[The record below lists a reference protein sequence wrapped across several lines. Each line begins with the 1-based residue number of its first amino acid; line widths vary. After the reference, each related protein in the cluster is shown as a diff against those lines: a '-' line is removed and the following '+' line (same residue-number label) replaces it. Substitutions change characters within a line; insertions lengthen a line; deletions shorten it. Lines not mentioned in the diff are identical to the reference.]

1 MYGPTSGGYTSG
13 GVQQRG
19 ELTSKCRAR
28 RILIIAIVII
38 IGGGVMAGPKFGPR
52 LSDFDEMT
60 RPTTIANLSASGYYY
75 PPGFELVHACRIIRQ
90 GAISTKGERP
100 MGQIMIARTANL
112 RDHERSNEGEGGGG

>member
-19 ELTSKCRAR
+19 ELTSKMPRPTDTHHSHR
-28 RILIIAIVII
+28 NHHR
-38 IGGGVMAGPKFGPR
+38 GGVMAGPKFGPR
-52 LSDFDEMT
+52 LSDFDGMT
-60 RPTTIANLSASGYYY
+60 RPTTIAHLSASGYYY

-90 GAISTKGERP
+90 GTKST
-100 MGQIMIARTANL
+100 TANL